1 MATFNTLT
9 ETLDSMGL
17 DYNEE
22 YFGYANGIEYGQEWV
37 SKTGKTIYRC
47 LSGFYHVNNDFLTTE
62 ARVICEEL
70 EEKAFNEELAAM

>member
-17 DYNEE
+17 DYFSED
-22 YFGYANGIEYGQEWV
+22 FGYSNGIEYGQEWA

-47 LSGFYHVNNDFLTTE
+47 LAGFYHVNNDFLTAK